1 MRRHIL
7 NLIKDHSSHPST
19 AETTVGIGFHFLVA
33 VCRSLL
39 LLFFAVPSSHLTS
52 ISPPIN
58 DLLVDRVHEHS
69 GPVAVEVG
77 VDTRQVPRE
86 EVLDV
91 FGELDWPIASRESYT
106 FHDISILSLPGTSTT

>member
-1 MRRHIL
+1 MTALTTIYDKTTSSNCIFTKHPMDFNIL
-7 NLIKDHSSHPST
+7 SVIRDHY
-19 AETTVGIGFHFLVA
+19 
-33 VCRSLL
+33 CC
-39 LLFFAVPSSHLTS
+39 FFAVPSSHLTS

-106 FHDISILSLPGTSTT
+106 FHYISILSLPGTSTT